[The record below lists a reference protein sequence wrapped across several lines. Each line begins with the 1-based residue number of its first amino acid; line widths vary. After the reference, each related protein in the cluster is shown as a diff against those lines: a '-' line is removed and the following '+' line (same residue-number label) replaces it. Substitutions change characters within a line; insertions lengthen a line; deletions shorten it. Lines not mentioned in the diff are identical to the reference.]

1 MASIAAAGARGG
13 SEESA
18 SQQSVRRS
26 SATTAASGRTVAA
39 GAGAAIGELAV
50 SDDALSAQLASVPV
64 FAVTNTA
71 SEFILVGGGEGG
83 DSDRQLCLFCFAERD
98 AQALLATVQARDPR
112 VGKSARVSTIGLDKV
127 YRLACDSAGASDGI
141 AFRFVP
147 DSREVNAALKLQ
159 SEAGGDSQR
168 FLGVPVFQA
177 EGLTIRAAGRKY
189 LPIFFSYSAAV
200 SAAQAAYSKMP
211 GRAAATPKVEV
222 GSFESVARAME
233 EAAEGS
239 DWGSV
244 LFVPAGSDLMNKLL
258 GA

>member
-1 MASIAAAGARGG
+1 MVADYCREGIVLLAEVNLAPADVLSLLEGLLGCPPAEAFQTAHQTLRRRTTLFVCAMNPAS
-13 SEESA
+13 
-18 SQQSVRRS
+18 
-26 SATTAASGRTVAA
+26 
-39 GAGAAIGELAV
+39 
-50 SDDALSAQLASVPV
+50 
-64 FAVTNTA
+64 
-71 SEFILVGGGEGG
+71 VGGGREELPL
-83 DSDRQLCLFCFAERD
+83 SL
-98 AQALLATVQARDPR
+98 QALLATVQARDPR